1 MNRTTTCLPDK
12 VSKAIADALALKS
25 TGQAGLA
32 VERLLPLIE
41 EYPELTIAHAC
52 LAFMLSCSG
61 AHEEAIERGRKAV
74 LMGPTGEKTSLVL
87 FHVLYKAGR
96 RTEAVEEM
104 KRFLAIRPSKE
115 YAEIPKDL
123 ERISGGQWN
132 GQLDLSKLV

>member
-1 MNRTTTCLPDK
+1 MNRMNTCLPDN

-32 VERLLPLIE
+32 VQRLLPLIE
-41 EYPELTIAHAC
+41 EYPELTIVHAC

-74 LMGPTGEKTSLVL
+74 QMGPTGEKTSLVL
-87 FHVLYKAGR
+87 FHVLYTAGR

-115 YAEIPKDL
+115 YAKIAKDL
-123 ERISGGQWN
+123 ERISNGQWD
-132 GQLDLSKLV
+132 GELGLGSLV